1 MDKCIIRCSDK
12 PVGNTL
18 VRVYPATYRK
28 LGALASKAN
37 RSISSVAS
45 ELLDFALE
53 RAEVE
58 YTYRE
63 GRHGMARRGFRERL
77 RMPRVLGNALL
88 E

>member
-1 MDKCIIRCSDK
+1 MDKCVIRRSDK
-12 PVGNTL
+12 PVGNAL

-28 LGALASKAN
+28 LDALASKAN
-37 RSISSVAS
+37 RSITSVAS

-63 GRHGMARRGFRERL
+63 GMEQQDNLFEAASATEGE
-77 RMPRVLGNALL
+77 
-88 E
+88 